1 MNNRTHVMETFR
13 RLSLVPLIGLGFLS
27 IVATGGGGGSNPPP
41 PPPPPDGVI
50 TTTNATRLIGNVID
64 TGDASGGVAA
74 ASLSSSGGSG
84 RARQSSSQSGLAH
97 RLNTYLKNTLTQ
109 AGRQD
114 VGGHLTAAATP
125 INETEPC
132 PDGGSI
138 HYSGT
143 INNDGTGTLT
153 ATYSNCR
160 TGQETTNGQITL
172 RVDAFNLTFFIPT
185 DSTFTISSLTI
196 TSPGIDQTFTG
207 TLRDQMNIAINTE
220 TLTFNVNTNDNMS
233 GESVRAENLVVVDVY
248 NNILSPSSYTETI
261 TGRVND
267 SVHGSVD
274 VVTVVALTF
283 SSLSQL
289 LPDSGQL
296 ILTGAANAHI
306 RVTALSAVLVKVELD
321 LDGDSVYELA
331 ATLKWTEL
339 GGPVGADLGDDDGD
353 GIHNS
358 WENVNGLD
366 PLDPADAFVDSDGD
380 GFVNVD
386 EYLAGTNPRDVVS
399 TTADVAISKTGPSD
413 TLVGESLAYT
423 ITVVN
428 WGPSLARDVEVT
440 DVLPSTL
447 GLVSVTPSQG
457 FCVGSSTVTCDLG
470 DLAAGSSVTINLS
483 VTVPTEGTYSNTA
496 TVTNQTPDGNLAN
509 NSATATTTVATTA
522 TADVSISKTGAAG
535 AMLGESFAYAI
546 TIANAGPALALGV
559 KVTDVLP
566 AGLSL
571 VSVTSSQGVCGGSS
585 TITCDLGGLAAGSN
599 VTINLSVTASTEGT
613 YINTAS
619 ATSQTPDGNLA
630 NNAATVTTTVVT
642 AGAGIDQQQPLIDS
656 TVGGSGIGGA
666 SEQLLAQV
674 VTSGVS
680 GTLTQVRLPVTCDT
694 GSDLIVEIQEVAGSV
709 PNGVVLTSQTIPG
722 TNLPSFFPAP
732 PSFRSL
738 VFSAPVFFSA
748 GTPFAIVLRSAGA
761 CGVFQGPIG
770 DPYPGGDGFFD
781 ARPNAPDVWVPL
793 GTRSDLPF
801 QTLVDPNG

>member
-1 MNNRTHVMETFR
+1 MSLAPTIP
-13 RLSLVPLIGLGFLS
+13 RLV
-27 IVATGGGGGSNPPP
+27 
-41 PPPPPDGVI
+41 
-50 TTTNATRLIGNVID
+50 
-64 TGDASGGVAA
+64 
-74 ASLSSSGGSG
+74 
-84 RARQSSSQSGLAH
+84 H

-109 AGRQD
+109 AKGQH
-114 VGGHLTAAATP
+114 VGDRLTAAATP

-153 ATYSNCR
+153 ATYNNCR
-160 TGQETTNGQITL
+160 TGQETANGQVTL
-172 RVDAFNLTFFIPT
+172 TVSAFNLTFFIPT

-196 TSPGIDQTFTG
+196 TGPGINQTFTG
-207 TLRDQMNIAINTE
+207 TLRDQINIITNTE
-220 TLTFNVNTNDNMS
+220 TLTFNIDTRDNAS
-233 GESVRAENLVVVDVY
+233 GESISAENLIVVDAY

-261 TGRVND
+261 TGRVRD

-274 VVTVVALTF
+274 VVTVVALVF
-283 SSLSQL
+283 SSLNQL

-321 LDGDSVYELA
+321 LDGDNVYELA

-339 GGPVGADLGDDDGD
+339 GGLVGADLGDDDGD
-353 GIHNS
+353 GMHNS

-380 GFVNVD
+380 GFVNLD
-386 EYLAGTNPRDVVS
+386 EYFAGTNPQDVVS
-399 TTADVAISKTGPSD
+399 TTADISISKTGTSD
-413 TLVGESLAYT
+413 ALVGESFAYT

-428 WGPSLARDVEVT
+428 WGPSLARGVEVT
-440 DVLPSTL
+440 DVLPA
-447 GLVSVTPSQG
+447 GLNLNSVTPSQG

-470 DLAAGSSVTINLS
+470 DLAAGSSATINLS
-483 VTVPTEGTYSNTA
+483 VTAPTAGTYSNTA
-496 TVTNQTPDGNLAN
+496 SVANQTPDSNLAN
-509 NSATATTTVATTA
+509 NSATVTTTVAATA
-522 TADVSISKTGAAG
+522 TADVSISKSGAAG
-535 AMLGESFAYAI
+535 AALGESFGYTI
-546 TIANAGPALALGV
+546 TIANGGPAQALGV
-559 KVTDVLP
+559 EVTDVLP

-571 VSVTSSQGVCGGSS
+571 VTLSSSQGVCSGSN
-585 TITCDLGGLAAGSN
+585 TITCELGELATGSS

-619 ATSQTPDGNLA
+619 VTSQTSDSNLA
-630 NNAATVTTTVVT
+630 NNSATVTTTVVT

-656 TVGGSGIGGA
+656 TVGGLAIGGA

-674 VTSGVS
+674 VTPGISGS
-680 GTLTQVRLPVTCDT
+680 LTQVRLPVACDS
-694 GSDLIVEIQEVAGSV
+694 GSDLIVEIQEVAASV
-709 PNGVVLTSQTIPG
+709 PNGVVLTSQTISG

-738 VFSAPVFFSA
+738 VFSAPVLLPA
-748 GTPFAIVLRSAGA
+748 GSPFAIVLRSAGA
-761 CGVFQGPIG
+761 CGVFRGPIG

-781 ARPNAPDVWVPL
+781 ARPNAPGVWVPL

-801 QTLVDPNG
+801 QTFVDPSG